1 MSPIVATLIGN
12 ATAGGGSAVALLAR
26 ATGVL

>member
-1 MSPIVATLIGN
+1 VLVALRAQIVLA
-12 ATAGGGSAVALLAR
+12 ACALLAR